1 MNGAQA
7 IAKSLQM
14 QGVKTVFGYP
24 GVAICP
30 VFDSLLE
37 TDIHSVLVRIE
48 ANAAHMASG
57 FARLNGEVGVA
68 ICTSGP
74 GATNLITGIAT
85 AYADSIPLVCITG
98 QVNSALVGSDVFQE
112 ADITGAAESFVKYS
126 YLVRKA
132 GDIPRI
138 LREAFYIAASG
149 RPGPV
154 LMDVPMD
161 VQLAEVKKFV
171 WPEEV
176 NLRTYKP
183 TYKGNTAQLKKL
195 MKALAA
201 SRRPILCT
209 GGGVHLCQ
217 GAGVVR
223 AFAEKYNIPV
233 ISTMMG
239 IGTMPTQHP
248 LYMGM
253 LGNNGGMAANRAV
266 VDADLVIMAGARLA
280 DRALSNPTEL
290 FKGKTLVHIDVDPAE
305 IGKNAPVSIPIV
317 GDVKAVFEELL
328 TMEPVECTTEA
339 WRQTLRVYRQKPS
352 ARKAPERLVDPAA
365 FVRTLSL
372 SMQEN
377 AVYVADVGQNQIW
390 SCANIVMREGRLMTS
405 GGMGT
410 MGYAIPAAVGAQ
422 LADPARQ
429 VVAVCGDGSF
439 QMSMME
445 LATMKQENCPVKIVV
460 MNNGYLGMVREYQQN
475 AYDQRYAMVELNHF
489 PRLDKM
495 AEAYDLPY
503 IRIEN
508 MQEMPGKVKQMLE
521 TPGAVL
527 LECLIDPMDVV
538 KN

>member
-126 YLVRKA
+126 YLVRKT

-154 LMDVPMD
+154 LVDVPMD

-352 ARKAPERLVDPAA
+352 ARKASERLVDPAA

-475 AYDQRYAMVELNHF
+475 AYDRRYAMVELNHF

-508 MQEMPGKVKQMLE
+508 MQEMPDKVKQMLE

>member
-154 LMDVPMD
+154 LVDVPMD

-195 MKALAA
+195 MKALAT

-422 LADPARQ
+422 LANPARQ

-475 AYDQRYAMVELNHF
+475 AYDRRYAMVELNHF

-508 MQEMPGKVKQMLE
+508 MQEMPDKVKQMLE

>member
-154 LMDVPMD
+154 LVDVPMD

-201 SRRPILCT
+201 SCRPILCT

-475 AYDQRYAMVELNHF
+475 AYDRRYAMVELNHF